1 MPKGIPKDGRKP
13 GNPNIDEINKKTRFK
28 KKSEEAVE
36 NGKKG
41 VSTKKVI
48 KSFAE
53 EFETLLGETN
63 AKGETYK
70 RGIVKAAINRALSGE
85 RDMIELCMKM
95 VHELPNDK
103 VDISVSCINTDALE
117 KLEGVVLN
125 DQRPGD

>member
-1 MPKGIPKDGRKP
+1 MPKGIPKNGRKP
-13 GNPNIDEINKKTRFK
+13 GNPNIAEIGKKTRFQK
-28 KKSEEAVE
+28 ESKLAAE
-36 NGKKG
+36 NGKKS
-41 VSTKKVI
+41 VSVKKEI
-48 KSFAE
+48 RSFAE

-70 RGIVKAAINRALSGE
+70 TGIVKAAINRALAGE

-103 VDISVSCINTDALE
+103 VDISVSGVNTDALE

-125 DQRPGD
+125 DQRTGD